1 MAPKADA
8 EIEKDRQHALTEHD
22 LAKDAQ
28 SRYAPGSMG
37 CHEALHMANMLA
49 DTIDR
54 QLLTHPA
61 ILLNPHWYAHVWR
74 ACDELGALYQ
84 EIGAVHLG
92 GKKA

>member
-1 MAPKADA
+1 
-8 EIEKDRQHALTEHD
+8 
-22 LAKDAQ
+22 
-28 SRYAPGSMG
+28 MG

-61 ILLNPHWYAHVWR
+61 ILLNPHWYARVWR

-84 EIGAVHLG
+84 KIGPVHVG
-92 GKKA
+92 GEKA